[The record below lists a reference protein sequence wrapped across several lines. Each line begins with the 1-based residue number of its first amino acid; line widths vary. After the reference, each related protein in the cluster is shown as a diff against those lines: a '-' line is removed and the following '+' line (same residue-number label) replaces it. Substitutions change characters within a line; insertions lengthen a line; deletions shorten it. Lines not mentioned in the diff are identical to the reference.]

1 MGGAWE
7 VSPKRPLSQ
16 PPRRDVDLRM
26 QSEQFQLHA
35 QIEERHWWFVARRR
49 ILHEI
54 VRRISPP
61 TGKRDSVIIDVGCG
75 TGANL
80 AALGGEYRCVGVD
93 TSAEGIAL
101 AKRRFPETT
110 FICGQAPRDV
120 MRWMGSASLVLLT
133 DVLEHVADDRRLLG
147 GIVDACPPKA
157 QLLITV
163 PADMRLWSPHDQAFG
178 HYRRYETDELADLW
192 SDLPVK
198 VRLLSHFNSRL
209 YPIVRAVR
217 SVSRRRRRA
226 AGAAN
231 TDFKQPAG
239 LANRILESLFAGER
253 TRLIRAIDHKSAGYR
268 RGVSLIAILQRQ
280 EALSE
285 RSSCV
290 YNVPEEAVAA
300 HK

>member
-1 MGGAWE
+1 
-7 VSPKRPLSQ
+7 
-16 PPRRDVDLRM
+16 M

-49 ILHEI
+49 ILREI
-54 VRRISPP
+54 VRTISPP
-61 TGKRDSVIIDVGCG
+61 TPSRNSVIIDVGCG

-80 AALGGEYRCVGVD
+80 AAFRGDYRCVGVD
-93 TSAEGIAL
+93 TSAEGVAL
-101 AKRRFPETT
+101 AQRRFPETT
-110 FICGQAPRDV
+110 FIRGQAPRDV
-120 MRWMGSASLVLLT
+120 MRWMGSASVVLLT
-133 DVLEHVADDRRLLG
+133 DVLEHVADDRRLLRD
-147 GIVDACPPKA
+147 IVDACPPEA

-178 HYRRYETDELADLW
+178 HYRRYEMAGLADLW

-198 VRLLSHFNSRL
+198 VRLLSYFNSRL

-217 SVSRRRRRA
+217 CVNRWRRRA
-226 AGAAN
+226 AGTAN
-231 TDFKQPAG
+231 TDFKQSAG
-239 LANRILESLFAGER
+239 PANRILESLFAGER
-253 TRLIRAIDHKSAGYR
+253 TRLIRAVDHKGTGYA

-285 RSSCV
+285 RSCCV

>member
-1 MGGAWE
+1 M
-7 VSPKRPLSQ
+7 SPKPPFSLPL
-16 PPRRDVDLRM
+16 RHDVDLRM

-35 QIEERHWWFVARRR
+35 QIEERHWWFVGRRR

-54 VRRISPP
+54 VRTISPP
-61 TGKRDSVIIDVGCG
+61 TPSRDSVIIDVGCG

-80 AALGGEYRCVGVD
+80 AALSGEYRCVGVD
-93 TSAEGIAL
+93 TSAEGIEL

-110 FICGQAPRDV
+110 FICGQAPHDV
-120 MRWMGSASLVLLT
+120 MRWMGSASVVLLT

-147 GIVDACPPKA
+147 DIVNACPPEA

-178 HYRRYETDELADLW
+178 HYRRYDMDELTNLW
-192 SDLPVK
+192 TDLPVK
-198 VRLLSHFNSRL
+198 VRLLSYFNSRL

-217 SVSRRRRRA
+217 SVSRWRRHA

-231 TDFKQPAG
+231 TDFKQPTR
-239 LANRILESLFAGER
+239 LANRILELLFAGER
-253 TRLIRAIDHKSAGYR
+253 TKLIRAVDHKGAGYA
-268 RGVSLIAILQRQ
+268 RGVSLIAILERQ

-285 RSSCV
+285 GSSCV
-290 YNVPEEAVAA
+290 YNVPEEALAA

>member
-1 MGGAWE
+1 
-7 VSPKRPLSQ
+7 
-16 PPRRDVDLRM
+16 M

-49 ILHEI
+49 ILREM
-54 VRRISPP
+54 VRTISPP
-61 TGKRDSVIIDVGCG
+61 TSGRDSVVIDVGCG

-80 AALGGEYRCVGVD
+80 AAFRGDYRCVGVD

-101 AKRRFPETT
+101 AQQRFPDTT

-120 MRWMGSASLVLLT
+120 IRWMGSASVVLLT

-147 GIVDACPPKA
+147 DIVDACPPET

-178 HYRRYETDELADLW
+178 HYRRYDMGRLADLW

-198 VRLLSHFNSRL
+198 VRLLSYFNSRL
-209 YPIVRAVR
+209 YPAVRAVR
-217 SVSRRRRRA
+217 RISRMRGHA
-226 AGAAN
+226 VGAAN
-231 TDFKQPAG
+231 TDFKQPTG
-239 LANRILESLFAGER
+239 VANRILESVFAGER
-253 TRLIRAIDHKSAGYR
+253 RRLIRAVDHKGTGYA

-280 EALSE
+280 EVLSE
-285 RSSCV
+285 LSSSV
-290 YNVPEEAVAA
+290 YNVPEETLAA
-300 HK
+300 QK

>member
-1 MGGAWE
+1 
-7 VSPKRPLSQ
+7 
-16 PPRRDVDLRM
+16 M

-35 QIEERHWWFVARRR
+35 QIEQRHWWFVARRR
-49 ILHEI
+49 ILREI
-54 VRRISPP
+54 VRTISPP
-61 TGKRDSVIIDVGCG
+61 TGRRDSVIIDVGCG

-80 AALGGEYRCVGVD
+80 AAVSGEYRCIGID
-93 TSAEGIAL
+93 TSAEGIEL

-120 MRWMGSASLVLLT
+120 MRWMRSASVVLLT

-147 GIVDACPPKA
+147 EIVAACPPDA

-163 PADMRLWSPHDQAFG
+163 PADMGLWSPHDQAFG
-178 HYRRYETDELADLW
+178 HYRRYEMNELADLW

-198 VRLLSHFNSRL
+198 VRLLSYFNSRL
-209 YPIVRAVR
+209 YPIVRAIR
-217 SVSRRRRRA
+217 CMNKWRGRA

-231 TDFKQPAG
+231 TDFKQPTG
-239 LANRILESLFAGER
+239 LANRILESVFAGER
-253 TRLIRAIDHKSAGYR
+253 TRLIRSLDHKSAGYR
-268 RGVSLIAILQRQ
+268 RGVSLIAVLERQ

-285 RSSCV
+285 HASCV
-290 YNVPEEAVAA
+290 YNVPEEVAA